1 MILIAICIFTAF
13 TNKNYQNLTHRLA
26 FSLDTTTPLTL
37 LALTPPPPPSPH
49 PSTEQSLSRQASY
62 LSTPHTIS

>member
-26 FSLDTTTPLTL
+26 FSLDTTP
-37 LALTPPPPPSPH
+37 PH